1 MATSLP
7 CVYNKLTALVY
18 TVALSDDEYTE
29 YKETHE
35 RQVKPGSLWSESIP
49 LLGIVENQYVLER
62 HYKINNNNTLAL
74 LFKKVDTTSNCG
86 IF

>member
-1 MATSLP
+1 MATSFP
-7 CVYNKLTALVY
+7 CVYNKLTALVCI
-18 TVALSDDEYTE
+18 VALSDDEYTE

-49 LLGIVENQYVLER
+49 LLDIVENQYALER
-62 HYKINNNNTLAL
+62 HHKINNNGTLAL
-74 LFKKVDTTSNCG
+74 LFKNADTTSNCG

>member
-49 LLGIVENQYVLER
+49 LLGRVENQYVLER